1 MIIQANLLITDTPSL
16 LMLLSSA
23 LLLLY
28 VAAMLVD
35 RLENAFDDD
44 VDKTNGKCLMVE
56 QVVITLK
63 LYSVK
68 LLTVVMQLVYQETTK
83 SPALL

>member
-1 MIIQANLLITDTPSL
+1 
-16 LMLLSSA
+16 MLLSSA

-35 RLENAFDDD
+35 RLENALDD
-44 VDKTNGKCLMVE
+44 VVGKTNGKCLMVE